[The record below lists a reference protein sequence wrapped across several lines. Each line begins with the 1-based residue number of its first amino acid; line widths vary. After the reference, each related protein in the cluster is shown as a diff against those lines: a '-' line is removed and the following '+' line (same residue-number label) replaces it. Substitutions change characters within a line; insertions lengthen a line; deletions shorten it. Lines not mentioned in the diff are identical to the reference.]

1 MEVARRDYLLTGRTG
16 VGKASFINYLLRQD
30 AAEVHAYR
38 PCTSRLEHYDLP
50 GVRLHD
56 SPGLAE
62 AGGRNDDTYLGM
74 VESHIENVRLYGLV
88 YITPLSE
95 PRFREEEQNALLKL
109 TTRLSAKVWKSAWLV
124 LTFAADVPAERK
136 IEAARHRLGDLNA
149 FLGELTAMPGF
160 GPRFDGFRAVLL
172 VDNVVESWTNAGRPL
187 LEFFAPPRLSQAKA
201 DGNAPLES
209 LRELAAHHDQHG
221 PMAESYYPFVRYWE
235 KAAPKGKETCRPG
248 A

>member
-1 MEVARRDYLLTGRTG
+1 MENSRRDYLLTGRTG
-16 VGKASFINYLLRQD
+16 VGKSSFINYLLRED

-50 GVRLHD
+50 CVRLHD

-62 AGGRNDDTYLGM
+62 AGGRNDDAYLEM
-74 VESHIENVRLYGLV
+74 VESHIRNIRLYGLV

-95 PRFREEEQNALLKL
+95 PRFREEEQKALLKM
-109 TTRLSAKVWKSAWLV
+109 TTRLGAKVWKSAWLV

-136 IEAARHRLGDLNA
+136 IEAARRRLGDLTA
-149 FLGELTAMPGF
+149 FLEDLTAKPGF

-172 VDNVVESWTNAGRPL
+172 VDNVVENWTSAGRPL
-187 LEFFAPPRLSQAKA
+187 LEFFAPPRFSQAKA

-209 LRELAAHHDQHG
+209 FRELAAYQEQHG

-235 KAAPKGKETCRPG
+235 NATGEGKEKCRAG